1 MRVIPAAAAL
11 LPLCLLANPLAGQN
25 AECSPYSTTN
35 TTYNVCNAAV
45 DGTRLFHPV
54 LGLLISGGNPVLG
67 SARPLGGFPHLSLT
81 ARVNATQVQLP
92 DLSYDGSSSSVPL
105 DDEIVA
111 PAPLVEGA
119 LGLWGGLPGGLLSID
134 ALGSAQLLPT
144 DQFDNLRLDSDARTI
159 GSIGLGLGYGARI
172 GVLRG
177 AFPIPA
183 VSVSVM
189 RRDIPRMTYG
199 DLTDATQDYQY
210 SVDLRATNVRVVASE
225 RLALLTVGAG
235 LGWDKYTGD
244 AVIAFR
250 DPLTSVPQPPIAI
263 GLDNT
268 RTMAFLNAALSLS
281 VIRIA
286 GKLGYQ
292 AGKDQKLP
300 TTFEGV
306 NDAGGRMFGGLGLEF
321 GF

>member
-1 MRVIPAAAAL
+1 MRRVRTAAVL
-11 LPLCLLANPLAGQN
+11 LPLCLLAAPLAGQN
-25 AECSPYSTTN
+25 SECSPYSGTTS
-35 TTYNVCNAAV
+35 THNVCNAAV
-45 DGTRLFHPV
+45 DATRLFHPV

-67 SARPLGGFPHLSLT
+67 SAKPLGGFPHFSLT

-92 DLSYDGSSSSVPL
+92 DLNYDGSSTTVPL
-105 DDEIVA
+105 GDEIVA

-119 LGLWGGLPGGLLSID
+119 LGLWSGLPGGLLSID

-144 DQFDNLRLDSDARTI
+144 DQFDNLRLESDARTI

-177 AFPIPA
+177 AFPVPS

-189 RRDIPRMTYG
+189 RRDIPRLTYG
-199 DLTDATQDYQY
+199 DLTDASQDYEY
-210 SVDLRATNVRVVASE
+210 SVDLHATNLRVVASE
-225 RLALLTVGAG
+225 RFAMLTVGAG

-244 AVIAFR
+244 AVVAFR
-250 DPLTSVPQPPIAI
+250 DPLTNLPLPPVGIE
-263 GLDNT
+263 LDNT

-281 VIRIA
+281 VVRLA
-286 GKLGYQ
+286 GEFGYQ
-292 AGKDQKLP
+292 SGKDQKLP
-300 TTFEGV
+300 TTFQGV
-306 NDAGGRMFGGLGLEF
+306 DDTSGRIFGGIGLQF